1 MMKIKEGF
9 IIKKLGI
16 GYIVVTVGDASMD
29 FNGVIRLNE
38 TGAFLWQSI
47 QDGADSREKLIQAML
62 DRYEDLDQETAKNDL
77 DEFLGRV
84 AFAVEE

>member
-1 MMKIKEGF
+1 MKIKEGF

-16 GYIVVTVGDASMD
+16 GYIVVTVGDASKD

-38 TGAFLWQSI
+38 SGAFLWQSI

-62 DRYEDLDQETAKNDL
+62 DRYEDLDQETAEKDL

>member
-1 MMKIKEGF
+1 MKIKEGF

>member
-1 MMKIKEGF
+1 MKIKEGF

-16 GYIVVTVGDASMD
+16 GYIVVTVGDASKD

-47 QDGADSREKLIQAML
+47 QDSADSREKLIQAML
-62 DRYEDLDQETAKNDL
+62 DRYEDLDQETAEKDL

-84 AFAVEE
+84 AFAMEE

>member
-1 MMKIKEGF
+1 MKIKEGF

-16 GYIVVTVGDASMD
+16 GYIVVTVGDASKN

-38 TGAFLWQSI
+38 SGAFLWQSI
-47 QDGADSREKLIQAML
+47 QDGADSREKRIQAML
-62 DRYEDLDQETAKNDL
+62 DRYEDLDQETAEKDL

>member
-1 MMKIKEGF
+1 MKIKEGF

-29 FNGVIRLNE
+29 FNGLIRLNE

>member
-1 MMKIKEGF
+1 MKIKEGF

-16 GYIVVTVGDASMD
+16 GYIVVTVGDASKN

-38 TGAFLWQSI
+38 SGAFLWQSI

-62 DRYEDLDQETAKNDL
+62 ERYEDLDQETAEKDL

>member
-1 MMKIKEGF
+1 MKIKEGF

-16 GYIVVTVGDASMD
+16 GYIVVTVGNASKD

-38 TGAFLWQSI
+38 TGAFLWKSI

-62 DRYEDLDQETAKNDL
+62 ERYEDLDQETAEKDL

-84 AFAVEE
+84 AFAVGE

>member
-1 MMKIKEGF
+1 MKIKEGF

-16 GYIVVTVGDASMD
+16 GYIVVTVGDASKD

-62 DRYEDLDQETAKNDL
+62 DRYEDLDQEIAKKDL

>member
-1 MMKIKEGF
+1 MKIKEGF

-16 GYIVVTVGDASMD
+16 GYIVVTVGNASKV

-38 TGAFLWQSI
+38 TGAFLWKSI

-62 DRYEDLDQETAKNDL
+62 ERYEDLDQETAEKDL

-84 AFAVEE
+84 AFAMEE

>member
-1 MMKIKEGF
+1 MKIKEGF

-16 GYIVVTVGDASMD
+16 GYIVVTVGDASKD

-47 QDGADSREKLIQAML
+47 QDGADSREKLIQAMI
-62 DRYEDLDQETAKNDL
+62 DRYEDLNQETAEKDL
-77 DEFLGRV
+77 DEFLGKV
-84 AFAVEE
+84 AFAVGE

>member
-1 MMKIKEGF
+1 MKIKEGF

-16 GYIVVTVGDASMD
+16 GYIVVTVGDASKD

-62 DRYEDLDQETAKNDL
+62 DRYEDLNQETAKKDL

>member
-1 MMKIKEGF
+1 MKIKEGF

-16 GYIVVTVGDASMD
+16 GYIVVTVGNASKV

-38 TGAFLWQSI
+38 TGAFLWKSI

-62 DRYEDLDQETAKNDL
+62 ERYEDLDRETAEKDL

>member
-1 MMKIKEGF
+1 MKIKEGF

-16 GYIVVTVGDASMD
+16 GYIVVTVGDASKN

-38 TGAFLWQSI
+38 SGAFLWQSI

-62 DRYEDLDQETAKNDL
+62 DRYEDLDQETAEKDL

>member
-1 MMKIKEGF
+1 MKIKEGF

-16 GYIVVTVGDASMD
+16 GYIVVTVGNASKD

>member
-1 MMKIKEGF
+1 MKIKEGF

-16 GYIVVTVGDASMD
+16 GYIVVTVGDASKD

-62 DRYEDLDQETAKNDL
+62 DRYEDLDQETAEKDL

>member
-1 MMKIKEGF
+1 MKIREGF

-16 GYIVVTVGDASMD
+16 GFIVVTVGDASKD

-47 QDGADSREKLIQAML
+47 QDGADSREKLIKAML
-62 DRYEDLDQETAKNDL
+62 DRYEDLDQETAEKDL
-77 DEFLGRV
+77 DEFLESV
-84 AFAVEE
+84 AFAVKE

>member
-1 MMKIKEGF
+1 MKIKEGF

-16 GYIVVTVGDASMD
+16 GYIVVTVGDASKD

-47 QDGADSREKLIQAML
+47 QDGADSREKLIQAMI
-62 DRYEDLDQETAKNDL
+62 DRYEDLNQETAEKDL
-77 DEFLGRV
+77 DEFIGKV
-84 AFAVEE
+84 AFAVGE

>member
-1 MMKIKEGF
+1 MKIKERKKK
-9 IIKKLGI
+9 KKLGI
-16 GYIVVTVGDASMD
+16 GYIVVTVGNASKV

-38 TGAFLWQSI
+38 TGAFLWKSI

-62 DRYEDLDQETAKNDL
+62 ERYEDLDRETAEKDL

>member
-1 MMKIKEGF
+1 MKIKEGF

-29 FNGVIRLNE
+29 FNGLIRLNE

-62 DRYEDLDQETAKNDL
+62 DRYEDLDQETAEKDL

>member
-1 MMKIKEGF
+1 MKIKEGF

-47 QDGADSREKLIQAML
+47 QDGADSRDKLIQAML

>member
-1 MMKIKEGF
+1 MKIKEGF

-16 GYIVVTVGDASMD
+16 GYIVVTVGNASKD

-38 TGAFLWQSI
+38 TGAFLWKSI

-62 DRYEDLDQETAKNDL
+62 ERYEDLDQETAEKDL

>member
-1 MMKIKEGF
+1 MKIKEGF

-62 DRYEDLDQETAKNDL
+62 DRYEDLDQETAEKDL
-77 DEFLGRV
+77 DELLGKV
-84 AFAVEE
+84 AFAMEE

>member
-1 MMKIKEGF
+1 MKIKEGF

-16 GYIVVTVGDASMD
+16 GYIVVTVGDASKD

-47 QDGADSREKLIQAML
+47 QDGADSRGKLVQAML
-62 DRYEDLDQETAKNDL
+62 DRYEDLDQETAEKDL
-77 DEFLGRV
+77 DEFLGKV
-84 AFAVEE
+84 AFAVGG

>member
-1 MMKIKEGF
+1 MKIKEGF

-29 FNGVIRLNE
+29 FNGLIRLNE

-84 AFAVEE
+84 AFAMEE

>member
-1 MMKIKEGF
+1 MKIKEGF

-47 QDGADSREKLIQAML
+47 QDGAESREKLIQAML

>member
-1 MMKIKEGF
+1 MKIKEGF

-16 GYIVVTVGDASMD
+16 GYIVVTVGDASKD

-47 QDGADSREKLIQAML
+47 QDGADSREKLIQAMI
-62 DRYEDLDQETAKNDL
+62 DRYEDLDQEIAEKDL

>member
-1 MMKIKEGF
+1 MKIKEGF

-62 DRYEDLDQETAKNDL
+62 DRYEDLNQETAKKDL